1 MTTTHL
7 TPDLIK
13 ARLFLALVMGAGL
26 WGLGAFLQ
34 ERAVFESFVLV
45 VLAAASFVMQTGGR
59 GFPMRTPTALT
70 ELVAE
75 VKAALGGFGA
85 YVSSG
90 SKLWT
95 LAQAVAFGFAALLLR
110 FVATAILPASAP
122 VWVAPVLA
130 LSVLGFG
137 FALAARHFAATNPV
151 ADRFRGVGE
160 AVRKLIP
167 LTVTMPPTVMLAVT
181 AVVRAGAVELAKWGV
196 LSISGVL
203 FHPLFGVFLAAVIV
217 VVIAAPEL
225 VKGGLGKLR
234 SHNNSKEDAES
245 SAD

>member
-1 MTTTHL
+1 MTTTNL

-45 VLAAASFVMQTGGR
+45 VLAAASFVMQTDGR
-59 GFPMRTPTALT
+59 GFPVPVPAALN
-70 ELVAE
+70 ELVSE

-95 LAQAVAFGFAALLLR
+95 LAQAIAFGFAALLLR
-110 FVATAILPASAP
+110 FCATAILPASAP
-122 VWVAPVLA
+122 AWLAPVLA

-137 FALAARHFAATNPV
+137 FALLARRFAAKNPA
-151 ADRFRGVGE
+151 ADRFRGIGE
-160 AVRKLIP
+160 AVRKLVP
-167 LTVTMPPTVMLAVT
+167 FTVTMPPTAMLAVT

-203 FHPLFGVFLAAVIV
+203 FHPLFGVFLAAVIIV
-217 VVIAAPEL
+217 SIAAPEL

-234 SHNNSKEDAES
+234 SKNTEDAES
-245 SAD
+245 STE